1 MSARPR
7 LSYRELSAT
16 NDPALRPAHRLLR
29 QSFHASEIVG
39 RSEWRASLAE
49 RRADLWFDIR
59 WHIVVAERDGEVI
72 GVATGTYLGNVNVGV
87 IGYLAVSEAARG
99 LGVGPALR
107 VKLREAFRT
116 DAREILDRDLLA
128 IVGEVRR
135 DNPWLR
141 RLIRRDNVLALDFG
155 YLQPRLRPDEPP
167 VPLVLYYES
176 IGRARQ
182 RLAVDFIRKLLYTI
196 WRRAYR
202 IPRPLA
208 THSFRQMLRELEGRT
223 FIGEIPLESLDD
235 TRETAR

>member
-1 MSARPR
+1 MAAKPR
-7 LSYRELSAT
+7 LRYRELSAS

-49 RRADLWFDIR
+49 RRANLWSDIA

-87 IGYLAVSEAARG
+87 VGYLAVSEAARG
-99 LGVGPALR
+99 LGVGPELR
-107 VKLREAFRT
+107 VKLREAFRR
-116 DAREILDRDLLA
+116 DARRILGRDLLA

-141 RLIRRDNVLALDFG
+141 RLIRREKVLALDFA
-155 YLQPRLRPDEPP
+155 YLQPRLKPDQSP

-176 IGRARQ
+176 LGRARQ
-182 RLAVDFIRKLLYTI
+182 RLAVEFVRKLLYTI

-208 THSFRQMLRELEGRT
+208 THTFRQMLRDLDGRSYV
-223 FIGEIPLESLDD
+223 GEITIESLDATKD
-235 TRETAR
+235 AV